1 MLSDSVIEGVWKAK
15 DAIAAAC
22 DYNPE
27 KLAEMLKT
35 SDLSRGLKTV
45 DYHVRRRIPFGAHK
59 VACVAEEPAEYKA
72 KPEDGRP
79 KTDD

>member
-35 SDLSRGLKTV
+35 SVLSRGLKTV
-45 DYHVRRRIPFGAHK
+45 DYHVLREIPSGEQK
-59 VACVAEEPAEYKA
+59 IECVAEEPAEYKT
-72 KPEDGRP
+72 KPG
-79 KTDD
+79 

>member
-27 KLAEMLKT
+27 KLAEMLRASAMLAGKSRQGREKLNAPRKNRRNT
-35 SDLSRGLKTV
+35 KRNRKNSDNRLWTLE
-45 DYHVRRRIPFGAHK
+45 I
-59 VACVAEEPAEYKA
+59 
-72 KPEDGRP
+72 
-79 KTDD
+79 

>member
-35 SDLSRGLKTV
+35 SALSNGLKTV
-45 DYHVRRRIPFGAHK
+45 DYHVSRKIPSGAQK
-59 VACVAEEPAEYKA
+59 VECVAEEPAEYKTK
-72 KPEDGRP
+72 KPENGRL
-79 KTDD
+79 